1 MILSKYR
8 SIEISNEDIT
18 SKVPEGLMLND
29 IVLIFNYEG
38 QWIAI
43 PLTTLTKYPIIYL
56 LNTDTKEYGSIICC
70 LLTLRSM
77 YVFEKVRWIG
87 YNGLNATFNNE
98 GGEIT
103 DFENKLDKDGEKIVE
118 FKRSHTKFQSLRSA
132 LIEYGDIKYINL
144 NLEHK
149 KSLIPIDYYKNLT
162 DYEEKEIKIK
172 DNNQKTYIHPKTL
185 CTLIQYVSDSNVTK
199 TTIIVGKQ
207 VNNKNIDE
215 SYDPKKN
222 KIDEYLAN
230 SSEKLIE
237 KRAFIM
243 NILYYTAKSLFPD
256 VKYIYI

>member
-1 MILSKYR
+1 MILTKYR
-8 SIEISNEDIT
+8 SIEISNNDIT

-56 LNTDTKEYGSIICC
+56 LNTETKEYGSIICC

-87 YNGLNATFNNE
+87 YNGLKATFNNE
-98 GGEIT
+98 AGEIT
-103 DFENKLDKDGEKIVE
+103 DFENKLDKDGEKLVE
-118 FKRSHTKFQSLRSA
+118 FKRSQTKFQSLRSA

-149 KSLIPIDYYKNLT
+149 KNLIPIDYYKNLT
-162 DYEEKEIKIK
+162 DYEENEITVK
-172 DNNQKTYIHPKTL
+172 DFHPKTL
-185 CTLIQYVSDSNVTK
+185 CTLIQYVSDTNVTK
-199 TTIIVGKQ
+199 TTIVVGRQLNK
-207 VNNKNIDE
+207 KNIDE

-222 KIDEYLAN
+222 KIYEYLAE
-230 SSEKLIE
+230 SGEKLIE
-237 KRAFIM
+237 KKAFIM
-243 NILYYTAKSLFPD
+243 NILYYTAKTLFPD